1 MDRKKLWTTSDG
13 FGYDFKKTQQDKRGN
28 LYNTLI
34 FYKQP
39 GLAHL
44 LKPGT
49 SKNNLKPAKTTEKK
63 LQNEPKRPKMSKMG
77 KSLLFH

>member
-1 MDRKKLWTTSDG
+1 MTQLQMVLGMIS
-13 FGYDFKKTQQDKRGN
+13 KKTNKTNEGI
-28 LYNTLI
+28 YTI
-34 FYKQP
+34 HKFFYKQP

-63 LQNEPKRPKMSKMG
+63 LQNEPKRPKISKMG
-77 KSLLFH
+77 KSLLFR